1 MSKLKL
7 NRPRTLWIKT
17 ILIFLTGG
25 IFICVLFSILYYRTV
40 KIMTEKTNL
49 LFENTVYQVS
59 ERCSQETGQM
69 EDLILGI
76 SENQW
81 VKNYLSGLLSGTD
94 NFSMT
99 EVRIVREA
107 LRERNLSMAE
117 NVYVYTKD
125 YEPINCFTGMRFL
138 TLRSHIKHI
147 WRNTRSCQMEIY
159 SGDIRR
165 GNRV

>member
-25 IFICVLFSILYYRTV
+25 IFICILFSILYYRTV

-59 ERCSQETGQM
+59 ERCSQEAGQM

-81 VKNYLSGLLSGTD
+81 VKNYLSGLMS
-94 NFSMT
+94 
-99 EVRIVREA
+99 RQR
-107 LRERNLSMAE
+107 
-117 NVYVYTKD
+117 
-125 YEPINCFTGMRFL
+125 
-138 TLRSHIKHI
+138 
-147 WRNTRSCQMEIY
+147 
-159 SGDIRR
+159 
-165 GNRV
+165 